1 MKKGF
6 VLFLGL
12 ICSVYLTSCSPD
24 IDDDLVYAPSDFY
37 YPGSLTIPFY
47 TNGSTGFP
55 NINWGNEA
63 GVFTLN
69 QTYQGVSINAQN
81 GVISWNEDLPLGE
94 NLLTITATNSAGTAE
109 TMVLFLH
116 KFSGVFNG
124 GYNSDPNS
132 TVVPSANL
140 MLNCNE
146 NETLTVTDSGETAT
160 GAWGFNLQGDL
171 ICTYELAGVNYQLY
185 YDLTYSVAINPV
197 LVGYK
202 KVVGSAVNSGYSRM
216 EYE

>member
-6 VLFLGL
+6 VLFLSL

-37 YPGSLTIPFY
+37 YPGTLSIPFY

-63 GVFTLN
+63 GIFTLN

-116 KFSGVFNG
+116 KFSGIFNG

-185 YDLTYSVAINPV
+185 YDLTYSVDINPV

-202 KVVGSAVNSGYSRM
+202 KVVGSTVNSGYSRM

>member
-1 MKKGF
+1 MRKLL

-12 ICSVYLTSCSPD
+12 ICSVYISSCSPD

-37 YPGSLTIPFY
+37 YLGTLSIPFY

-69 QTYQGVSINAQN
+69 ETYQGVSINPTT
-81 GVISWNEDLPLGE
+81 GVVSWNEDLPLYE
-94 NLLTITATNSAGTAE
+94 NFIGVTATNSAGFAVT
-109 TMVLFLH
+109 TIIFLH

-132 TVVPSANL
+132 TVIPSANL
-140 MLNCNE
+140 VLNINE
-146 NETLTVTDSGETAT
+146 NETLTITDSGETAT
-160 GAWGFNLQGDL
+160 GNWGFNLQGDL

-202 KVVGSAVNSGYSRM
+202 KVVGSAVNSGYSRID
-216 EYE
+216 YE

>member
-1 MKKGF
+1 MKKVL
-6 VLFLGL
+6 VLFLVL
-12 ICSVYLTSCSPD
+12 ISGIYLTSCSPD
-24 IDDDLVYAPSDFY
+24 IDDNLVYAPSDFY
-37 YPGSLTIPFY
+37 YPGTLSIPFY
-47 TNGSTGFP
+47 TNGTTGYP
-55 NINWGNEA
+55 NINWGNES
-63 GVFTLN
+63 GTFTLN

-94 NLLTITATNSAGTAE
+94 NLLTVTATNSAGSAE

-132 TVVPSANL
+132 TVIPSANL
-140 MLNCNE
+140 ILNFDE
-146 NETLTVTDSGETAT
+146 NGTLTVTDSSEIAT
-160 GAWGFNLQGDL
+160 GNWDFNMQGDL
-171 ICTYELAGVNYQLY
+171 ICTYELAGVNNQLY

-202 KVVGSAVNSGYSRM
+202 KVVGSSVNSGYSRM

>member
-1 MKKGF
+1 MKKGIVALLVF
-6 VLFLGL
+6 FSG
-12 ICSVYLTSCSPD
+12 IYLSSCSPD
-24 IDDDLVYAPSDFY
+24 IDDNLVEPPSDFY

-55 NINWGNEA
+55 NINWGNEN
-63 GVFTLN
+63 GTFTLN

-94 NLLTITATNSAGTAE
+94 NLLTVTATNSAGSAE

-132 TVVPSANL
+132 TVIPASNL

-146 NETLTVTDSGETAT
+146 NETLTVTDSGETASGT
-160 GAWGFNLQGDL
+160 WGFNTQGDL
-171 ICTYELAGVNYQLY
+171 ICTYQLAGVNHQLQ

-216 EYE
+216 VYE

>member
-37 YPGSLTIPFY
+37 YPGTLSIPFY

-63 GVFTLN
+63 GIFTLN

-116 KFSGVFNG
+116 KFSGIFNG

-160 GAWGFNLQGDL
+160 GAWGFNTQGDL
-171 ICTYELAGVNYQLY
+171 ICTYELAGVNYQLQ

-202 KVVGSAVNSGYSRM
+202 KVVGSTVNSGYSRM